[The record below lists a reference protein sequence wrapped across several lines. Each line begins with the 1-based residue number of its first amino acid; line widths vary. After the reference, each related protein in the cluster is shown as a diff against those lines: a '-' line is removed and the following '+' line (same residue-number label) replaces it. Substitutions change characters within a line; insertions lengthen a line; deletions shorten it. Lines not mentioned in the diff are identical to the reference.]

1 MLGDEVRK
9 VGRGQFLR
17 ELADL
22 VMRWDVFQVLWET
35 TEGFLA
41 ERHELIYTWRKTSLS
56 ALRRIECK
64 WARREAGRVGA
75 ISVVLAKDIGG
86 LGWEE
91 SEGCESRQIVK
102 THFHL
107 PAFRILLMV

>member
-41 ERHELIYTWRKTSLS
+41 ERHELIYTWKNLFICFKENRMQMGKKGSRESRGHFSS
-56 ALRRIECK
+56 AGKRYWWL
-64 WARREAGRVGA
+64 
-75 ISVVLAKDIGG
+75 G
-86 LGWEE
+86 LG
-91 SEGCESRQIVK
+91 GVGG
-102 THFHL
+102 
-107 PAFRILLMV
+107 M